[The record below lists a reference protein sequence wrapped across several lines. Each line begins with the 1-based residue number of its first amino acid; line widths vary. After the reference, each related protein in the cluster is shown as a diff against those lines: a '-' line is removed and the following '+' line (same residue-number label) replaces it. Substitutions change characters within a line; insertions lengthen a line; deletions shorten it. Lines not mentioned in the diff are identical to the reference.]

1 MQHNKIYRELVRA
14 TMEVKKKRNQKVV
27 SMKPRHG
34 ISWALVGR
42 QSRRGGN
49 ILDGLQALDEISRSE
64 GSRSFDTS
72 LPEAVTH
79 CISVK
84 LMRARSGRKMKQR
97 NAFVP
102 EPLPVIPWDA
112 RRQGSRNLDR
122 KAFLRTWHGNRK
134 EAELQGRRFEVESLD
149 KASRS
154 DKWSQGFNAQRWNY
168 ELGSENKENWFEKCF
183 NRRTL

>member
-1 MQHNKIYRELVRA
+1 MMHDIKIYREVVRA
-14 TMEVKKKRNQKVV
+14 TTEAKKKTNKKVVV

-42 QSRRGGN
+42 QSRRRGN
-49 ILDGLQALDEISRSE
+49 ILDGLQAMHEISGSE
-64 GSRSFDTS
+64 RSRSFDTS

-79 CISVK
+79 GISVE
-84 LMRARSGRKMKQR
+84 LMRARSGGKMKQR

-112 RRQGSRNLDR
+112 TRQGSRDLGR

-134 EAELQGRRFEVESLD
+134 EA
-149 KASRS
+149 
-154 DKWSQGFNAQRWNY
+154 
-168 ELGSENKENWFEKCF
+168 
-183 NRRTL
+183 